1 MDISRYFPMWEQ
13 LTAQQRSAL
22 SGSAVC
28 QDIKRG
34 TVIHSGSADCLG
46 FLLIC
51 SGQLRAY
58 ILSDEGREITIY
70 RLFEWDICLFT
81 ASCIMRSI
89 QFDIIIE
96 AEKDSRFW
104 VIPPKVYQEV
114 MERSAPLAN
123 YTMRLWLH
131 GFPKSCGSSNRSCGK
146 VLTGAWPLF
155 CWRKLLLKGPIV

>member
-58 ILSDEGREITIY
+58 ILSDEGREIKIG
-70 RLFEWDICLFT
+70 R
-81 ASCIMRSI
+81 AH
-89 QFDIIIE
+89 
-96 AEKDSRFW
+96 
-104 VIPPKVYQEV
+104 V
-114 MERSAPLAN
+114 
-123 YTMRLWLH
+123 
-131 GFPKSCGSSNRSCGK
+131 
-146 VLTGAWPLF
+146 
-155 CWRKLLLKGPIV
+155 